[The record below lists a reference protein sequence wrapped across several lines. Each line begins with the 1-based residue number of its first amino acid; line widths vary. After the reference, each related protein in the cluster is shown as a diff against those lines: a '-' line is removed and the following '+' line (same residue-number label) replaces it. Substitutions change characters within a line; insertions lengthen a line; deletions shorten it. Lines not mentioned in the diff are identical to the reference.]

1 LGYYGPV
8 NPVFPAEIGLEHAK
22 MDFQLLQIRL
32 IAHIKARVR
41 NGDGTERSLARLS
54 GISQPHMH
62 NVLKGARVFSPELAD
77 QVLKRLRIDLL
88 DLLEGREAGDIPR
101 RASQEQPLHRTVG
114 LLDGYIG
121 PEHPYP
127 AAVSGHGGYP
137 FLPEDLQGLES
148 PVAARLAPD
157 PRMAELFSG
166 GAVVLLDRSE
176 ARRGNPEEGYYA
188 LDLGG
193 GQSGIRLVRPGIQ
206 CLYLL
211 GRDAGEDRQRW
222 PSVALP
228 DGGLLRLIKGR
239 VSLVVRRL

>member
-8 NPVFPAEIGLEHAK
+8 NPVFPAEIGLELLK
-22 MDFQLLQIRL
+22 VDFQLLQIRL
-32 IAHIKARVR
+32 VAHIKARVR
-41 NGDGTERSLARLS
+41 NGEGTERSLARLS

-77 QVLKRLRIDLL
+77 QVLRRLRIDLL
-88 DLLEGREAGDIPR
+88 DLLDGYEASDIPR
-101 RASQEQPLHRTVG
+101 RGSREQPLHRTVA

-127 AAVSGHGGYP
+127 AAGHGAGGYP
-137 FLPEDLQGLES
+137 FLPDDLQGLES

-157 PRMAELFSG
+157 PRMAEMFSG

-176 ARRGNPEEGYYA
+176 TRCGNPDEGYYA
-188 LDLGG
+188 LDLG
-193 GQSGIRLVRPGIQ
+193 GQSGIRLVRPGTRR
-206 CLYLL
+206 LYLL
-211 GRDAGEDRQRW
+211 ARDAGDDPQKW

-228 DGGLLRLIKGR
+228 DRSLLQLIKGR

>member
-1 LGYYGPV
+1 LKV
-8 NPVFPAEIGLEHAK
+8 
-22 MDFQLLQIRL
+22 DFQRLQIRL

-62 NVLKGARVFSPELAD
+62 NVLKGVRVFSPELAD
-77 QVLKRLRIDLL
+77 QVLRRLRIDLL
-88 DLLEGREAGDIPR
+88 DLLEGNEAGGNPR
-101 RASQEQPLHRTVG
+101 HVSREQPLHRTVP

-121 PEHPYP
+121 PDHPYP
-127 AAVSGHGGYP
+127 TAGSGHGGYP
-137 FLPEDLQGLES
+137 FLPDDLQGLEF

-157 PRMAELFSG
+157 PRMGELFSA

-176 ARRGNPEEGYYA
+176 ARCGNPDEGYYA

-193 GQSGIRLVRPGIQ
+193 QSSIRLVRPGARR
-206 CLYLL
+206 LYLL
-211 GRDAGEDRQRW
+211 GRDAGEDPQKW

-228 DGGLLRLIKGR
+228 DRTLLQLIKGR
-239 VSLVVRRL
+239 VSLVIRRL

>member
-1 LGYYGPV
+1 
-8 NPVFPAEIGLEHAK
+8 LECLK
-22 MDFQLLQIRL
+22 VDFQLLQIRL

-62 NVLKGARVFSPELAD
+62 NVLKGVRVFSPELAD
-77 QVLKRLRIDLL
+77 QVLRRLRIDLL
-88 DLLEGREAGDIPR
+88 DLLEGHEAGDIPR
-101 RASQEQPLHRTVG
+101 RAPREQPLHCTVA

-127 AAVSGHGGYP
+127 TAGSGHGGYP
-137 FLPEDLQGLES
+137 FLPDDLQGLES
-148 PVAARLAPD
+148 PVAARLASD
-157 PRMAELFSG
+157 PRMPELFSG

-176 ARRGNPEEGYYA
+176 ARRGNPDEGYYA

-193 GQSGIRLVRPGIQ
+193 QSGIRLVRQGARR
-206 CLYLL
+206 LYLL
-211 GRDAGEDRQRW
+211 GRDAGEDSRKW

-228 DGGLLRLIKGR
+228 DRSLLQLIKGR
-239 VSLVVRRL
+239 VSLVIRRL

>member
-1 LGYYGPV
+1 V
-8 NPVFPAEIGLEHAK
+8 
-22 MDFQLLQIRL
+22 DFQLLQIRL

-41 NGDGTERSLARLS
+41 NGEGTERGLARLS

-88 DLLEGREAGDIPR
+88 DLLEGSDAGDIPCR
-101 RASQEQPLHRTVG
+101 VPREQPLHRTVA

-127 AAVSGHGGYP
+127 SAGSGHGGYP
-137 FLPEDLQGLES
+137 FLPDDLQGLES

-157 PRMAELFSG
+157 PRMAELFTG

-176 ARRGNPEEGYYA
+176 TRCGNPDEGYYA
-188 LDLGG
+188 LDLG
-193 GQSGIRLVRPGIQ
+193 GQSGIRLVRPGPRR
-206 CLYLL
+206 LYLL
-211 GRDAGEDRQRW
+211 GRDAGEDPQKW
-222 PSVALP
+222 PFVALP
-228 DGGLLRLIKGR
+228 DRGLLQLIKGR
-239 VSLVVRRL
+239 VSLVVRPL

>member
-8 NPVFPAEIGLEHAK
+8 NPVFPAEIGLGHPK
-22 MDFQLLQIRL
+22 VDFRLLQIRL

-77 QVLKRLRIDLL
+77 QVLRRLRIDLL
-88 DLLEGREAGDIPR
+88 DLLEANEPGDTPR
-101 RASQEQPLHRTVG
+101 RASGEQPLHRTVA

-121 PEHPYP
+121 PQHPYP
-127 AAVSGHGGYP
+127 AAGSGHGGYP
-137 FLPEDLQGLES
+137 FLPGDLEGLES
-148 PVAARLAPD
+148 PVAARLGPD
-157 PRMAELFSG
+157 PRMAELFSD

-176 ARRGNPEEGYYA
+176 ARCGNPDEGYYA
-188 LDLGG
+188 LDLG
-193 GQSGIRLVRPGIQ
+193 GQSGIRLVRPGTRR
-206 CLYLL
+206 LYLL
-211 GRDAGEDRQRW
+211 GRDAGEDPQKW

-228 DGGLLRLIKGR
+228 DRGLLQLIKGR